1 MPTSPDASSFTF
13 QVLPPFDTPTYADII
28 VKSADDDEF
37 HVLRATLALASP
49 IFAGVFSVLCPLTDT
64 DARPKSRSLLLKVV
78 PLTEASPILDN
89 ILRRLYPGRHESF
102 TDVKL
107 AMDVL
112 IAAKAYD
119 LQVILPEIRQEIRD
133 MVESNPKTSLQV
145 YAIAYRHKLEEQ
157 VRMAAYTSL
166 KAPLLDTEPSELQM
180 ISGTTLFSL
189 IKYREAIKDKVL
201 AIFQREPALSP
212 ELVAKL
218 RAVHYSSSS
227 SGFMHCPGSRETI
240 KGNPIYPWWFTYCD
254 IVQKDIKKA
263 PIDDSILRRAYITD
277 ITSRGQIVSIPFAP
291 PTCDQC
297 IRKLYH
303 HWESLED
310 GIRTE
315 MHRLASE
322 VSILT

>member
-1 MPTSPDASSFTF
+1 MPTSPDTSSATF
-13 QVLPPFDTPTYADII
+13 QVSSPFNTPTYADILL
-28 VKSADDDEF
+28 KSADDDEF
-37 HVLRATLALASP
+37 HVLRANLALASP
-49 IFAGVFSVLCPLTDT
+49 VFASMFSILRAPTDA
-64 DARPKSRSLLLKVV
+64 DARPKSRSLFLEV
-78 PLTEASPILDN
+78 PLTETSPVLDN
-89 ILRRLYPGRHESF
+89 LLRRLYPGRHEPF

-112 IAAKAYD
+112 IAAEKYE

-133 MVESNPKTSLQV
+133 MVERNPKTSLQV
-145 YAIAYRHKLEEQ
+145 YAIACLHKLEEQ

-166 KAPLLDTEPSELQM
+166 KAPLLDTDPAELQM

-212 ELVAKL
+212 ELVKSL
-218 RAVHYSSSS
+218 RANHYSSY
-227 SGFMHCPGSRETI
+227 GAMHCPGARDSI
-240 KGNPIYPWWFTYCD
+240 KGNPIYPWWLTYCD
-254 IVQKDIKKA
+254 VVQKEIKKA
-263 PIDDSILRRAYITD
+263 PLADNILTRAYITD
-277 ITSRGQIVSIPFAP
+277 LTSRAHKVSVPFAP

-310 GIRTE
+310 GIRAE